1 MKGALDLSLIHISL
15 SDKEADF
22 VSKFHDNSVGIKNLI
37 EKMEKKKAYIF
48 DFNRE
53 PVSYTHLLLT
63 MFYAPIILLNSSN
76 NTSFTPPALNTNPT
90 ATRATTKKPMSFEN
104 SRLNPK

>member
-1 MKGALDLSLIHISL
+1 MNYPEFYLLVFPL

-22 VSKFHDNSVGIKNLI
+22 VSKFHDNSVGIENLI

-53 PVSYTHLLLT
+53 PI
-63 MFYAPIILLNSSN
+63 F
-76 NTSFTPPALNTNPT
+76 
-90 ATRATTKKPMSFEN
+90 
-104 SRLNPK
+104 